1 LFSGGILI
9 AAVWFPAIGR
19 LYSPLK
25 AKQVKD
31 TIKMRWL
38 RSFGCIL
45 NLKVVKN
52 GNVAAGPALVVSN
65 HISWLDIIVLGQFVP
80 GCFAAKS
87 EIAGWP
93 VVGYLSRH
101 AGTLFIR
108 RGDKKQILQTAEM
121 MAWQLR
127 QNGNMLVFPE
137 GTTTD
142 GSKVLDFHAS
152 LFQPALLSKAAI
164 QPAVIRYLNES
175 RSNAPF
181 VGDDEFITHLLKML
195 ALEAIEVR
203 IDFLPV
209 IDSEVLL
216 SRNALANESR
226 NRIAAVMST
235 EDNPP
240 PHEFSR
246 QLKMQNT
253 HKWH

>member
-1 LFSGGILI
+1 
-9 AAVWFPAIGR
+9 
-19 LYSPLK
+19 
-25 AKQVKD
+25 
-31 TIKMRWL
+31 MRWL

-45 NLKVVKN
+45 NLKIVKN
-52 GNVAAGPALVVSN
+52 GNVAAGPALIVSN
-65 HISWLDIIVLGQFVP
+65 HVSWLDIIVLGQFAP

-87 EIAGWP
+87 DIAGWP
-93 VVGYLSRH
+93 VIGYLSRH

-108 RGDKKQILQTAEM
+108 RGDKKQVLQTTEM

-142 GSKVLDFHAS
+142 GRKVLDFHAS
-152 LFQPALLSKAAI
+152 LFQPALLTRTAI
-164 QPAVIRYLNES
+164 QPTVIRYLNES

-209 IDSEVLL
+209 IDSEELL
-216 SRNALANESR
+216 SRNTVANESR
-226 NRIAAVMST
+226 NQIAAVMAA
-235 EDNPP
+235 EDHPP
-240 PHEFSR
+240 PPEFSKQ
-246 QLKMQNT
+246 QLKMQNNP
-253 HKWH
+253 